1 MLFGSLLN
9 AWNHTRT
16 QLILRIFEYLFYR
29 IFACRYND
37 IKQDIAEELAGL
49 REEGATLENVSHIR
63 FLTVNQKILVTVV
76 EISILQQTYIS

>member
-1 MLFGSLLN
+1 MQG
-9 AWNHTRT
+9 
-16 QLILRIFEYLFYR
+16 QLILRISEYLLHW

-63 FLTVNQKILVTVV
+63 FLTVNQKILVAFV
-76 EISILQQTYIS
+76 EISILQQTYHERKEMVVMLI